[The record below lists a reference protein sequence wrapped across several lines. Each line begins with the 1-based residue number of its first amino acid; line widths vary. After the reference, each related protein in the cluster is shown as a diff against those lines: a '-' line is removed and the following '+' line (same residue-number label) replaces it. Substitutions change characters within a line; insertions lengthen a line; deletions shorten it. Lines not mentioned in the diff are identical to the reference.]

1 MAQVLK
7 LKRTA
12 VHGKSPTTDTL
23 ELGELAINTY
33 DGKLYFEKDNG
44 VPSIQ
49 SIVVTDALISGSIN
63 IGGAITASNFIGNGS
78 QITFGGTGMVSGSSQ
93 LTSSLDSRYLN
104 TLGEG
109 TISGSFTGSFGGDGS
124 GLTNLPAS
132 DISQVATVN
141 YAFFNSSNISVSHN
155 FNSRNVIIS
164 VYDSNYAQII
174 PSSVTLTDLNTA
186 TIVLTSAQSG
196 YVVVAKGGHIVSGSA
211 DDSNKL
217 NGQSGSYYLDYT
229 NQTNKPSGLV
239 SGSSQIKN
247 YGDFVT
253 TGSNSFTGLQNI
265 NGNINLTGSIL
276 PGVNNTYD
284 LGSPSKQFRHL
295 YVSTG
300 SIYMNGVAILSSNAS
315 DLTLT
320 TDAGQ
325 SLKLLETAADTIT
338 LQTADGNL
346 TLNSTGAGD
355 IILDPTAGIIA
366 LKGTTTLYSGN
377 KILSSDGNAI
387 QFGNSIAITGSL
399 TTTTGLI
406 VGGDLVVNGTT
417 TTIDSTNVNIGDNI
431 IVLNGTLTTNGGVYV
446 KDAAGINT
454 ITGSILWDTTNDK
467 WIAGPKGSELG
478 ILRTGGDSIVSG
490 SSQITFSGIS
500 SLPTLISGS
509 IQILGGSNI
518 VSSSTQIISSL
529 VSQSINLA
537 NGAITA
543 SYFVGDGSGITN
555 VVTEIAEVA
564 TITSSFDNQ
573 STIAVTH
580 NFNTKNVLVS
590 VYGTNDSQIIPSS
603 VTLTNNNTATI
614 VLSSAQSGYAVVAKG
629 GHIVSGS
636 TSWNNLAGM
645 PSGIV
650 SGSSQ
655 ITTLTTYKETVSGNS
670 TYSITHGLGEE
681 YPIVQAWNTT
691 NKRQEVPSIIES
703 TSVNA
708 LTITFAGLF
717 SGLII
722 IKK

>member
-12 VHGKSPTTDTL
+12 VQGKIPTTDTL

-44 VPSIQ
+44 IPSIQ
-49 SIVVTDALISGSIN
+49 TIVVTDALITGSLNIN
-63 IGGAITASNFIGNGS
+63 GAITASYFIGNGS

-196 YVVVAKGGHIVSGSA
+196 YAVVAKGGHIVSGSA

-217 NGQSGSYYLDYT
+217 NGESGSYYLDYT
-229 NQTNKPSGLV
+229 NHTNKPSGLV
-239 SGSSQIKN
+239 SGSSQIVSILSSLNSYTQSQDTKN
-247 YGDFVT
+247 STLTTYTASIDNELDRIQEST
-253 TGSNSFTGLQNI
+253 ASLNTYTSSLKTALELTGSNVVVLG
-265 NGNINLTGSIL
+265 
-276 PGVNNTYD
+276 D
-284 LGSPSKQFRHL
+284 LIVR
-295 YVSTG
+295 
-300 SIYMNGVAILSSNAS
+300 
-315 DLTLT
+315 
-320 TDAGQ
+320 
-325 SLKLLETAADTIT
+325 
-338 LQTADGNL
+338 
-346 TLNSTGAGD
+346 
-355 IILDPTAGIIA
+355 
-366 LKGTTTLYSGN
+366 GTTTSV
-377 KILSSDGNAI
+377 
-387 QFGNSIAITGSL
+387 NS
-399 TTTTGLI
+399 
-406 VGGDLVVNGTT
+406 
-417 TTIDSTNVNIGDNI
+417 TTIQLGDNI
-431 IVLNGTLTTNGGVYV
+431 IELNGTGVANGGLLV
-446 KDAAGINT
+446 KDSTGGST
-454 ITGSILWDTTNDK
+454 ISGSLLWDSTNDYWK
-467 WIAGPKGSELG
+467 SGISGSESK
-478 ILRTGGDSIVSG
+478 ILLASGDNVVSG

-518 VSSSTQIISSL
+518 VSSSTQILSSL

-564 TITSSFDNQ
+564 TVTSSFDTQ
-573 STIAVTH
+573 STISVTH

-614 VLSSAQSGYAVVAKG
+614 ILSSAQSGYAVVAKG

-636 TSWNNLAGM
+636 TSFANLAGT
-645 PSGIV
+645 PSGLV

-655 ITTLTTYKETVSGNS
+655 ITALTTYKETVSGNS
-670 TYSITHGLGEE
+670 TYSITHSLNEE
-681 YPIVQAWNTT
+681 YPIVQAWNTA

-708 LTITFAGLF
+708 LSITFAGVF
-717 SGLII
+717 AGLII

>member
-12 VHGKSPTTDTL
+12 VQGKIPTTDTL

-44 VPSIQ
+44 IPSIQ
-49 SIVVTDALISGSIN
+49 TIVVTDALITGSLNIN
-63 IGGAITASNFIGNGS
+63 GAITASYFKGDGF

-132 DISQVATVN
+132 DVSQVATVN

-196 YVVVAKGGHIVSGSA
+196 YAVVAKGGHIVSGSA

-217 NGQSGSYYLDYT
+217 NGESGSYYLDYT
-229 NQTNKPSGLV
+229 NHTNKPAGLV

-253 TGSNSFTGLQNI
+253 TGSNSFTETQNI

-300 SIYMNGVAILSSNAS
+300 SIYMNGVAILSSNAT
-315 DLTLT
+315 DLTFT
-320 TDAGQ
+320 TDTGQ

-387 QFGNSIAITGSL
+387 QFGNSVAITGSL
-399 TTTTGLI
+399 TTTTGLV

-446 KDAAGINT
+446 KDAAGANT
-454 ITGSILWDTTNDK
+454 ITGSLLWDTTNDK

-478 ILRTGGDSIVSG
+478 ILRTGGDSVVSG

-509 IQILGGSNI
+509 TQILGGSNI

-590 VYGTNDSQIIPSS
+590 VYGTNDAQIIPSS
-603 VTLTNNNTATI
+603 VTLTNNNIATI
-614 VLSSAQSGYAVVAKG
+614 VLSSAQSGFAVVAKG
-629 GHIVSGS
+629 GHLVSGS
-636 TSWNNLAGM
+636 TAFSNISGV

-655 ITTLTTYKETVSGNS
+655 ITALTTYKETVTGNS
-670 TYSITHGLGEE
+670 TYSITHSLNEE
-681 YPIVQAWNTT
+681 YPIVQAWNTS
-691 NKRQEVPSIIES
+691 NKRQEVPSIVES